1 MYLLDWLYHVIWG
14 QGTTYDRINVGHLAL
29 DTAAL
34 FAFALIAIR
43 ANRWWTVWL
52 ASAQVVAVVS
62 HFLRG
67 ITATM
72 HPWVYAAMTRGPSWL
87 EIILLFVGTALYH
100 YRQARSTL

>member
-1 MYLLDWLYHVIWG
+1 MIWG
-14 QGTTYDRINVGHLAL
+14 QVTTYDRVNVGHLVL
-29 DTAAL
+29 DIAAL
-34 FAFALIAIR
+34 FAFVLIAIR

-67 ITATM
+67 ITSAM

-87 EIILLFVGTALYH
+87 EIALLFGGTALYQH
-100 YRQARSTL
+100 RRRARATRLPSSPARF